1 MVPSA
6 TDVLAGVPGR
16 AALPDEDV
24 TGEDFLACG
33 LGGSGYRQ
41 CVFSIGPYT
50 TPGD

>member
-24 TGEDFLACG
+24 AGEDFLACVCAAAVVSP
-33 LGGSGYRQ
+33 LPRCLADS
-41 CVFSIGPYT
+41 P
-50 TPGD
+50 